1 MIFYSHMSK
10 GKKLFRPE
18 DFDKESSQ
26 SNKKWLVRISERIRH
41 LVSNKK
47 WILLVVAAIV
57 VIACVIGFKQLN
69 QTSNNNDNTTPE
81 TSLVDSTTVEKT
93 DSVQTKENQSVANNT
108 TASDGE
114 NEVQS
119 ETKETN
125 ASPSTSNFSAESKDE
140 KEPAVHSQNTSVQTT
155 TPEESLSTGSVE
167 DKALQVIRGVYG
179 NGSERKQKLGSRYSE
194 IQSKVNDMYRNGL
207 VH

>member
-1 MIFYSHMSK
+1 MIFYSHMSN

-26 SNKKWLVRISERIRH
+26 SVVENPQF
-41 LVSNKK
+41 NKK

-69 QTSNNNDNTTPE
+69 HSSDNNDTTTPE
-81 TSLVDSTTVEKT
+81 TSLADSTTVEKT
-93 DSVQTKENQSVANNT
+93 DSVQTKENQSEADNT
-108 TASDGE
+108 TPSDGE
-114 NEVQS
+114 NEEKS
-119 ETKETN
+119 ETKESN
-125 ASPSTSNFSAESKDE
+125 ASPSTSNSSAETKDV
-140 KEPAVHSQNTSVQTT
+140 KEPTVHSQNTSVQTT
-155 TPEESLSTGSVE
+155 TTEESLSTGSVE
-167 DKALQVIRGVYG
+167 DEARQVIRGVYG
-179 NGSERKQKLGSRYSE
+179 NGSVRKQKLGSRYSE